1 MKSKEDEIKEIF
13 LAESLEQVEELNK
26 LFTELEKNHASK
38 RAINAIFRITHT
50 LKANAAGMGF
60 DDIAGMAHVLED
72 IFSEIKNNRLV
83 INTALF
89 NDLFRA
95 NDTLAAMIGGV
106 KAAGAPVK
114 FRGIKT
120 KLEVVLR
127 NTRSDQDPAPT
138 EKPNDRPEPAATTV
152 APPETPAPLPAG
164 EVLPVAEV
172 PPAVPNPFAVEPETV
187 KEIAHVALSV
197 AETTDVALAAEEE
210 AEETAPENEEEE
222 NKIALSD
229 NIHIPI
235 RKLDNLLNLVGEL
248 LIERD
253 RMIAVGGEHGR
264 TRNNEFARLQRITSE
279 LQYSVMDVRLVQVD
293 VLFSKFHRIVR
304 DVAALEGKQVD
315 LVLEGTQNEIDRTI
329 LQIISDSLI
338 HLVRNAISHGIET
351 PEKRQQAGKPAAGT
365 VKLSARSEKD
375 AVFIDITDDGK
386 GIDAAVIRR
395 KAVEKGL
402 VKAEVAAQMAEEDVI
417 ALIFEPGFSS
427 AETVTAVSGRGVGMD
442 VVRRSLDS
450 IGGLIEVRSVV
461 GQGTTMSLRLPSSMA
476 VKGALLFELG
486 PAAFAMPLAHTRAV
500 ISVPK
505 KQIHKLGNG
514 LVATHLG
521 KNIPVV
527 FLNDLFGLGSLQES
541 IGDGRMHQTFN
552 AMAGEPKLN
561 VIVVTFNNREIG
573 FVVDKL
579 LQQKEIVEKPIGPP
593 LDNIKFISGA
603 TILGNGSVCLVLDA
617 PAIIHFLFRNTKMA
631 K

>member
-106 KAAGAPVK
+106 KTSAAPVK
-114 FRGIKT
+114 FRGIKA

-127 NTRSDQDPAPT
+127 NTRSDQAGAPT
-138 EKPNDRPEPAATTV
+138 ETTNASEPATTNI
-152 APPETPAPLPAG
+152 APPVAPAPLPAHEG
-164 EVLPVAEV
+164 LPVAEV
-172 PPAVPNPFAVEPETV
+172 PPAAQNPVAVQPETL
-187 KEIAHVALSV
+187 KEVAHAALSV
-197 AETTDVALAAEEE
+197 AETTDVALPAEEE
-210 AEETAPENEEEE
+210 AEEPEADHAEEQ
-222 NKIALSD
+222 NKITLSD

-293 VLFSKFHRIVR
+293 VLFNKFHRIVR

-315 LVLEGTQNEIDRTI
+315 LILEGTQNEIDRTI

-365 VKLSARSEKD
+365 VRLSARSEKD
-375 AVFIDITDDGK
+375 AVFIDISDDGK

-402 VKAEVAAQMAEEDVI
+402 VKAEVAAQLAEEDVI
-417 ALIFEPGFSS
+417 GLIFEPGFSS

-450 IGGLIEVRSVV
+450 IGGLIEVRSTV

-527 FLNDLFGLGSLQES
+527 FLNDLFGLGSLAES
-541 IGDGRMHQTFN
+541 FGEGRMHQTFN
-552 AMAGEPKLN
+552 AMADSTKLN

-593 LDNIKFISGA
+593 LDNIRFISGA

>member
-72 IFSEIKNNRLV
+72 IFSEIKNNRLT

-95 NDTLAAMIGGV
+95 NDTLAAMISGV
-106 KAAGAPVK
+106 KTSAAPVK

-127 NTRSDQDPAPT
+127 NTRSDQAG
-138 EKPNDRPEPAATTV
+138 
-152 APPETPAPLPAG
+152 APPERSNDAAPPVANTIPVPPATTPVTEA
-164 EVLPVAEV
+164 VPVAEV
-172 PPAVPNPFAVEPETV
+172 SPAVQHPIAVQPEVV
-187 KEIAHVALSV
+187 KEVAHVALSL
-197 AETTDVALAAEEE
+197 AETTDVALPAEEE
-210 AEETAPENEEEE
+210 VAEEPEAQNAEEE
-222 NKIALSD
+222 NKITLSD

-253 RMIAVGGEHGR
+253 RMIAVSGEQHGR

-293 VLFSKFHRIVR
+293 VLFNKFHRIVR

-315 LVLEGTQNEIDRTI
+315 LILEGTQNEIDRTI

-375 AVFIDITDDGK
+375 AVFIDISDDGK

-402 VKAEVAAQMAEEDVI
+402 IKAEAAAQMAEEDVV

-450 IGGLIEVRSVV
+450 IGGLIEVRSTV

-527 FLNDLFGLGSLQES
+527 FLNDLFSLGSLQES
-541 IGDGRMHQTFN
+541 FGDGRMHQTFN
-552 AMAGEPKLN
+552 GMAGETKLN
-561 VIVVTFNNREIG
+561 MIVVTFNNREIG

-593 LDNIKFISGA
+593 LENIKFISGA

>member
-13 LAESLEQVEELNK
+13 LAESQEQVEELNK
-26 LFTELEKNHASK
+26 LFTELEKNHTSK

-60 DDIAGMAHVLED
+60 DDVAGMAHVLED
-72 IFSEIKNNRLV
+72 IFSEIKNSRLT

-95 NDTLAAMIGGV
+95 NDTLAEMISAVTKPGNG
-106 KAAGAPVK
+106 VK

-127 NTRSDQDPAPT
+127 NTRTGHSPGQT
-138 EKPNDRPEPAATTV
+138 EKPTPAAPVTEGIVQPEAVLSVHSDEPSAETL
-152 APPETPAPLPAG
+152 APADSIIVSPEAL
-164 EVLPVAEV
+164 
-172 PPAVPNPFAVEPETV
+172 
-187 KEIAHVALSV
+187 KEAAHTALS
-197 AETTDVALAAEEE
+197 AAGLTDVAVAEEEE
-210 AEETAPENEEEE
+210 AEQVS
-222 NKIALSD
+222 KITLSD

-253 RMIAVGGEHGR
+253 RMIAINGDQGR
-264 TRNNEFARLQRITSE
+264 NRNNEFARLQRITSE

-293 VLFSKFHRIVR
+293 VLFNKFHRIVR

-315 LVLEGTQNEIDRTI
+315 LVLEGTDNEIDRTI
-329 LQIISDSLI
+329 LQILSDSLI
-338 HLVRNAISHGIET
+338 HLVRNAISHGIEK
-351 PEKRQQAGKPAAGT
+351 PEVRQQAGKAAAGT

-386 GIDAAVIRR
+386 GIDSAVIRR

-402 VKAEVAAQMAEEDVI
+402 IRKEIAAQMTEEEII

-427 AETVTAVSGRGVGMD
+427 AETVTSVSGRGVGMD
-442 VVRRSLDS
+442 VVKRSLDS
-450 IGGLIEVRSVV
+450 IGGLIRVQSAV
-461 GQGTTMSLRLPSSMA
+461 GAGTTISLRLPASMA

-486 PAAFAMPLAHTRAV
+486 EAAFAFPLAYTHAV
-500 ISVPK
+500 ISIPK
-505 KQIHKLGNG
+505 TQIFKLGSG

-527 FLNDLFGLGSLQES
+527 FLNDLFSLES
-541 IGDGRMHQTFN
+541 YTDSFSDGRLHKSFSTID
-552 AMAGEPKLN
+552 AAAKLN
-561 VIVVTFNNREIG
+561 VIVVSFNNRDIG

-593 LDNIKFISGA
+593 LESIRFISGA

-617 PAIIHFLFRNTKMA
+617 PSIINFLFRNIKIA